1 MSSRSLSPG
10 PLHRS
15 LLALLVPLIF
25 SLSCSHK
32 PAGKTY
38 ELQGRVVAVDASAHE
53 LTVAHQD
60 IPGLM
65 KGMTMPFQVSPRDQ
79 WVFKNIAPGD
89 QIHAT
94 LVLSDHAE
102 LDEISFTKAPLDAT
116 DGTSKMHIAE
126 PGELVP
132 DFVLVNQSGKK
143 IHLSQFRG
151 KPLLLTFIY
160 TQCPFPDYCV
170 RMSSN
175 FSQVLKR
182 LQKDPRAFEWTQLL
196 SISIDPEHD
205 KPATLRSYGER
216 YAGATDPNFVHWE
229 FASGSAEQ
237 VRQAADFFGL
247 AYNRKEGQIV
257 HGLRTVLIGA
267 DGKILKIYSGND
279 WKPEDVAAEFAV
291 AAQAAPP
298 S

>member
-1 MSSRSLSPG
+1 
-10 PLHRS
+10 
-15 LLALLVPLIF
+15 
-25 SLSCSHK
+25 
-32 PAGKTY
+32 
-38 ELQGRVVAVDASAHE
+38 
-53 LTVAHQD
+53 
-60 IPGLM
+60 
-65 KGMTMPFQVSPRDQ
+65 
-79 WVFKNIAPGD
+79 
-89 QIHAT
+89 
-94 LVLSDHAE
+94 
-102 LDEISFTKAPLDAT
+102 
-116 DGTSKMHIAE
+116 
-126 PGELVP
+126 
-132 DFVLVNQSGKK
+132 
-143 IHLSQFRG
+143 
-151 KPLLLTFIY
+151 
-160 TQCPFPDYCV
+160 
-170 RMSSN
+170 MSSN

-182 LQKDPRAFEWTQLL
+182 LQKDPRAFEGAQLL

-267 DGKILKIYSGND
+267 DGKILKVYSGND
-279 WKPEDVAAEFAV
+279 WKPEDVAAEFAA